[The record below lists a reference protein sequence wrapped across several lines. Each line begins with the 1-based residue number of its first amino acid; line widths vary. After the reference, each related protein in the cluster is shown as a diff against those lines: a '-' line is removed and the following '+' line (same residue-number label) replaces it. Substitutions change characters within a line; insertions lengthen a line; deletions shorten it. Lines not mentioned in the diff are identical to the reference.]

1 MSKDAEFLLE
11 FNLPAFKIASIDL
24 HYHHLLKQLSAY
36 NKPMIISTGMA
47 YMNEIAETMEL
58 LDRKK
63 IQDIVLL
70 YCVSCYP
77 PRPDQLNMRNIS
89 MFKMLYDIPIGFSDH
104 STGIT
109 SAAVAVT
116 LGAKV
121 IEKHIT
127 LAKTYPGPDHPFALE
142 PDEMKQMVQVVR
154 ETESMLGSTR
164 RILSDDEENAR
175 KMIRRS
181 IVLRNDLKKGEK
193 ITLKKIKF
201 ARPGTGIPT
210 NEFKFIDGRK
220 VNQNLSAETNL
231 QWDMFAV

>member
-1 MSKDAEFLLE
+1 
-11 FNLPAFKIASIDL
+11 
-24 HYHHLLKQLSAY
+24 
-36 NKPMIISTGMA
+36 MA
-47 YMNEIAETMEL
+47 YMYEIAETMQFLEL
-58 LDRKK
+58 EGVNE
-63 IQDIVLL
+63 IVLL
-70 YCVSCYP
+70 HCVSCYP
-77 PRPDQLNMRNIS
+77 PRSAQLNMKNIS
-89 MFKMLYDIPIGFSDH
+89 MFKELYDIPIGFSDH
-104 STGIT
+104 STGII
-109 SAAVAVT
+109 SSIIAVT

-127 LAKTYPGPDHPFALE
+127 LDKSYPGPDHPFALE

-220 VNQNLSAETNL
+220 VNQNLSAETIL

>member
-1 MSKDAEFLLE
+1 MNLLE
-11 FNLPAFKIASIDL
+11 QEDVHDIILL
-24 HYHHLLKQLSAY
+24 H
-36 NKPMIISTGMA
+36 
-47 YMNEIAETMEL
+47 
-58 LDRKK
+58 
-63 IQDIVLL
+63 
-70 YCVSCYP
+70 CVSCYP

-89 MFKMLYDIPIGFSDH
+89 MLKNIYDIPIGFSDH
-104 STGIT
+104 STGTT
-109 SAAVAVT
+109 SAAVAVA

-127 LAKTYPGPDHPFALE
+127 LDKNYPGPDHPFALE

-220 VNQNLSAETNL
+220 VNQNLSAETIL